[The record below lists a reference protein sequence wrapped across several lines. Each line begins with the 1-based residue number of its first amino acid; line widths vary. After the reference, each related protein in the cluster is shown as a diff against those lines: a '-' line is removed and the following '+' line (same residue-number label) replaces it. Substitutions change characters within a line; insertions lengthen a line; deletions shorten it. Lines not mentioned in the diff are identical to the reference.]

1 MKKKVLRRFLQLFV
15 ICLILVLSYE
25 AYLEFYYY
33 RDKTDWL
40 FPLLPE
46 SGFVI
51 RRDRWGRGDFGAK
64 RNGGRRH
71 QGVDLL
77 AKEGS
82 GVVAVRSGR
91 ARVGEGPHG
100 MGKFVSVTHR
110 DGIRTIY
117 GHLSAIY
124 VKDRSRVR
132 QGQVIGTVGKTG
144 NASEEGVLPHLHFEM
159 RQGAKVLNP
168 TPILSVRVQ
177 SPRDTTGLFN
187 QYGK

>member
-1 MKKKVLRRFLQLFV
+1 MKKKILGKFLKLFIV
-15 ICLILVLSYE
+15 CLIVVLSYE

-33 RDKTDWL
+33 RDKVDWL
-40 FPLLPE
+40 FPLLSE
-46 SGFVI
+46 NGFVI

-77 AKEGS
+77 AREGS
-82 GVVAVRSGR
+82 LVVAARSGR
-91 ARVGEGPHG
+91 VRVGEVPNG

-110 DGIRTIY
+110 EGIRTLY
-117 GHLSAIY
+117 GHLSAVY

-132 QGQVIGTVGKTG
+132 QGQVIGAVGKTG
-144 NASEEGVLPHLHFEM
+144 NASGEGVLPHLHFEM

-168 TPILSVRVQ
+168 TPILIRTR
-177 SPRDTTGLFN
+177 PRST
-187 QYGK
+187 